1 VEKRSTPLIIQ
12 NLKLVQPPKDETP
25 EQKKKRQAEARK
37 EARKRPFEQK
47 ESYRWVYQFWI
58 LDFRF

>member
-1 VEKRSTPLIIQ
+1 
-12 NLKLVQPPKDETP
+12 LVQPPKDETP